1 MTKRSAS
8 FEAKEEAL
16 EKRLKKTEA
25 IQAEVEEIKKGQIAM
40 LEKIS
45 GYTAEQAKE
54 QLLSALR
61 QEITHET
68 ALIIKENEQR
78 IREDEKNKA
87 REIISLAIQRCAAE
101 HVAESTVFGRHA
113 AERRDERPYHRPR
126 GRNIRTLETLTGV
139 DLIIDDTPEA
149 ITLSSFDPVR
159 REIARLALEKLISD
173 GRIHPARIEEIVEK
187 TRREVDQTIK
197 KQGERAAFET
207 GIHNLHPELIKLLGR
222 LRYRTSYGQNVL
234 NHSLEVSFIAGVMAA
249 ELGADV
255 NLAKRAGLL
264 HDIGKALDHELEGS
278 HVEIGVDMAR
288 KYKENNEVIH
298 AIQAHHNDVE
308 PKTIVACLVQAADA
322 VSAARPGARRENLEA
337 YISGC
342 RSWRRLRTPST
353 ASTSLRHPGR
363 PRDPHPRQARSGQRR
378 PDHRGRA
385 RNRRQNRE
393 GP

>member
-1 MTKRSAS
+1 MDYLELALGLIVGLIAGSLLGIIYRKKISEAKIGSAEHEAKRILNDAMKAAESKKKESLIEAKEEILKTRNEAEREIKDRRADLQRQERRLQSKEEQFDKRSAS

-87 REIISLAIQRCAAE
+87 KEIISLAIQRCAAE
-101 HVAESTVFGRHA
+101 HVAESTVSVVTLPNDEMKGRIIGR
-113 AERRDERPYHRPR
+113 E

-159 REIARLALEKLISD
+159 REVARLALEKLISD
-173 GRIHPARIEEIVEK
+173 GRIHPARMLK
-187 TRREVDQTIK
+187 
-197 KQGERAAFET
+197 
-207 GIHNLHPELIKLLGR
+207 
-222 LRYRTSYGQNVL
+222 
-234 NHSLEVSFIAGVMAA
+234 M
-249 ELGADV
+249 
-255 NLAKRAGLL
+255 
-264 HDIGKALDHELEGS
+264 
-278 HVEIGVDMAR
+278 
-288 KYKENNEVIH
+288 
-298 AIQAHHNDVE
+298 
-308 PKTIVACLVQAADA
+308 
-322 VSAARPGARRENLEA
+322 
-337 YISGC
+337 
-342 RSWRRLRTPST
+342 
-353 ASTSLRHPGR
+353 
-363 PRDPHPRQARSGQRR
+363 
-378 PDHRGRA
+378 
-385 RNRRQNRE
+385 
-393 GP
+393 